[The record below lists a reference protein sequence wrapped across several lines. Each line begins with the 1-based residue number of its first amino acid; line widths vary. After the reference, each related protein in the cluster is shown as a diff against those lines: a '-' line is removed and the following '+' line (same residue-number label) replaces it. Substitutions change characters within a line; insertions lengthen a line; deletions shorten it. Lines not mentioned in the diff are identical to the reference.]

1 LFRTT
6 IRHTLTL
13 SVLALGAAVATAACG
28 DDDDKKNK
36 PGPGVVDDSCPGS
49 QCEYADSVCLAIGDN
64 EGSDRT
70 DLRINQLNITFPE
83 ALKNKFLQ
91 DTVINK
97 AMRIAYDE
105 SCNYSGDGR
114 FSWLFS
120 FDRTSNKLL
129 TGGGP
134 PIENEAAAKNGTC
147 FIQFTDTDSGIEVKP
162 QELDVTLGDDGSF
175 DVSGIDVTVPIFLPT
190 GGSVLLPLKQVAVK
204 NLPGKAITD
213 DEGNPSAS
221 GNCIGKYRTN
231 LDPAAACLPEDDI
244 SYFENGASLEGFIT
258 VEDAETVWIADL
270 RTSLCVL
277 LGKQAD
283 DIKASGDDGTHCKR
297 DGDGNI
303 ILKGD
308 WDSATNSAVEPGT
321 GDAFLL
327 KAEFSA
333 SAIKINGTASKMD
346 CSDAK

>member
-1 LFRTT
+1 MFRST
-6 IRHTLTL
+6 IRHTLTISL
-13 SVLALGAAVATAACG
+13 LALGAAVTTAACG
-28 DDDDKKNK
+28 DDDNKKTG
-36 PGPGVVDDSCPGS
+36 PGPGNVDDSCPGS
-49 QCEYADSVCLAIGDN
+49 QCAYADSACLSIGDN
-64 EGSDRT
+64 EGSDQT
-70 DLRINQLNITFPE
+70 NLRITQLNITFPE

-120 FDRTSNKLL
+120 FDRAAGKLL

-134 PIENEAAAKNGTC
+134 PIANEAAAKDGTC
-147 FIQFTDTDSGIEVKP
+147 FINFTDEDSGIEVKP
-162 QELDVTLGDDGSF
+162 QELDVELGDDGTF
-175 DVSGIDVTVPIFLPT
+175 EVTGIDVTVPIFLPT

-204 NLPGKAITD
+204 NLPGKALTD
-213 DEGNPSAS
+213 NDGNPSPS
-221 GNCIGKYRTN
+221 GNCIGNYRTD
-231 LDPAAACLPEDDI
+231 LDPATGCYPEDDI
-244 SYFENGASLEGFIT
+244 SFFENGASLEGFVT

-277 LGKQAD
+277 LGKQAN
-283 DIKASGDDGTHCKR
+283 DIKEELEDGTHCKR
-297 DGDGNI
+297 DDDGNI

-308 WDSATNSAVEPGT
+308 WDSATNSPVEPGT
-321 GDAFLL
+321 GDAFQL

-333 SAIKINGTASKMD
+333 SAIKINGTATKMD